1 MTKQPGAT
9 LTPLALA
16 VLALL
21 EERPMHPY
29 EMYQLLIHR
38 REDYLVKVR
47 PGSLYHTITRLAE
60 QNLVQAEGTDRA
72 GNRPE
77 RTTYR
82 INPAGGTALRAR
94 ITDIIRRPIREY
106 PIFPLAISEAH
117 NLPAQE
123 VIELITERIGWLNND
138 LAELDA
144 LMQWLPANRIPRR
157 YWMVIE
163 YMRGQIDAEVA
174 WLRRITAE
182 LRDGTLEW
190 EQFGPDGVR
199 IDTEDP
205 GPDWG
210 AAITDDVLAQLREG
224 GVLPADH
231 EAHPPRYARFTRRP
245 TDRSPRSMPAE

>member
-1 MTKQPGAT
+1 MTKQRGAT

-16 VLALL
+16 VLSLL

-29 EMYQLLIHR
+29 EMYQLLVQR

-47 PGSLYHTITRLAE
+47 PGSLYHTVTRLAE
-60 QNLVQAEGTDRA
+60 QELVRAEGTDRA

-82 INPAGGTALRAR
+82 INPAGRTALRNR
-94 ITDIIRRPIREY
+94 ITDIIRRPVREY

-117 NLPAQE
+117 NMPAEE
-123 VIELITERIGWLNND
+123 VIELITERIGWLDND

-144 LMQWLPANRIPRR
+144 LLQWLPAKRVPRR

-163 YMRGQIDAEVA
+163 YIRAQTDAEVI
-174 WLRRITAE
+174 WLRRISAE

-190 EQFGPDGVR
+190 EQFTPDGERVETCE
-199 IDTEDP
+199 TEDL
-205 GPDWG
+205 GPAWG
-210 AAITDDVLAQLREG
+210 TAVTDDVLAQLRNG
-224 GVLPADH
+224 GSLPADH
-231 EAHPPRYARFTRRP
+231 
-245 TDRSPRSMPAE
+245 